1 MMLYTTDLPIAI
13 INKVKQNR
21 YALSVESAGMKLPVE
36 VKIGDRIRTIILSS
50 DPVVVRAIEKPVI
63 DPNHWYLW
71 RRDFDEKNNH

>member
-21 YALSVESAGMKLPVE
+21 YALSVESVGMKLPVE
-36 VKIGDRIRTIILSS
+36 VKIGDRIRTITLSS

-71 RRDFDEKNNH
+71 RRDFDEKIDH